1 MKSLMFNRNLAVYIS
16 DKLFNHTLVIMMVIK
31 VIFIIW
37 KPEMRSS
44 SINNGDY
51 SMLRKGIKIHNTK
64 GGLIVAIDI

>member
-1 MKSLMFNRNLAVYIS
+1 
-16 DKLFNHTLVIMMVIK
+16 
-31 VIFIIW
+31 
-37 KPEMRSS
+37 MRSS